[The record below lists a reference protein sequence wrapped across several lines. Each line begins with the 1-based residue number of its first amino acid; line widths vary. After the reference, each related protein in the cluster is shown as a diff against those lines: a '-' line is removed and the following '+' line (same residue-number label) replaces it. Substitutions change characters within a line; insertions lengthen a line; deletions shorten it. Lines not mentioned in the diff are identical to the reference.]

1 MIVKCVLNGG
11 LAEIDDEAAAELIA
25 TGGWVAASDEVKPVR
40 KARAPREKVVPA
52 DSEE

>member
-11 LAEIDDEAAAELIA
+11 LAEIDDDAAAELIA
-25 TGGWVAASDEVKPVR
+25 TGGWVAADDVAPVVR
-40 KARAPREKVVPA
+40 KARAPRAKVVPA